1 MRGSED
7 ERERSDM
14 VDPREE
20 TPGLSDH
27 TEFTET
33 RDLSTTQQ
41 TRRSAVAG
49 AARSCGVLAI
59 AVTS

>member
-33 RDLSTTQQ
+33 RDPSTTQQ
-41 TRRSAVAG
+41 RVMDCFPLGRG
-49 AARSCGVLAI
+49 I
-59 AVTS
+59 I

>member
-1 MRGSED
+1 MGGSED
-7 ERERSDM
+7 EKERSDM

-33 RDLSTTQQ
+33 RDPSTTQQ
-41 TRRSAVAG
+41 AAVPGG
-49 AARSCGVLAI
+49 AHEPCCCSRVDAKFI
-59 AVTS
+59 

>member
-1 MRGSED
+1 MGGNED

-41 TRRSAVAG
+41 TRRSAVA
-49 AARSCGVLAI
+49 ARSCGVLAI